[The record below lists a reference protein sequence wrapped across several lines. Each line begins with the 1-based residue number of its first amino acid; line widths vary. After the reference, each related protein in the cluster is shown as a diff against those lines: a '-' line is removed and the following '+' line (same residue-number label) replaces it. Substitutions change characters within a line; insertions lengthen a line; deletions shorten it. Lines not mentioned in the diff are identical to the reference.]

1 MTPLKLLL
9 LALHPSSWTLTCSYR
24 SDRLCQGDFCRKSH
38 SMAQSE
44 DPRSSCVFMNL
55 FVSTKVFNLLDQ
67 LTQSHFKQSVSGSD
81 SLETRIPRS
90 RGTSLRSVNMLY
102 FNEVYASLVPA
113 VINRT
118 SRIFRFLF
126 VLSRIINLQFC
137 IRFCFCSVHTNSV
150 RPAIYRISVD
160 PYWLHC
166 FTPGC
171 VS

>member
-1 MTPLKLLL
+1 MMIPLKLLL

-102 FNEVYASLVPA
+102 FNEVYASLDSA
-113 VINRT
+113 VISRT
-118 SRIFRFLF
+118 SRIFLFLF
-126 VLSRIINLQFC
+126 
-137 IRFCFCSVHTNSV
+137 
-150 RPAIYRISVD
+150 A
-160 PYWLHC
+160 LH
-166 FTPGC
+166 
-171 VS
+171 